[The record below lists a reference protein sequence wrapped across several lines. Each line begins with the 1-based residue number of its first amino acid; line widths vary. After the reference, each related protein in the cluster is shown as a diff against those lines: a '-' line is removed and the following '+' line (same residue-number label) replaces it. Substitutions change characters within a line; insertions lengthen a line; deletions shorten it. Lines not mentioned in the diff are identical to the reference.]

1 MYGASPV
8 VAAFIKPDAPEGPSL
23 VSQIQKLSDQNGS
36 RGLRTFV
43 VMMGGPETKA
53 SIQKLATEKK
63 LTIPV
68 TFLPAG
74 PKEGDVLQYRIN
86 PEARNTV
93 LLWAGLTV
101 RRNFTNVDPEK
112 FGDVSKAAVEMLK

>member
-1 MYGASPV
+1 M
-8 VAAFIKPDAPEGPSL
+8 VAAFIKPDAPEGPAL
-23 VSQIQKLSDQNGS
+23 VSEIQKLSDQHGS
-36 RGLRTFV
+36 KGLRTFV

-63 LTIPV
+63 ITIPV

-93 LLWAGLTV
+93 LLWTGQTV
-101 RRNFTNVDPEK
+101 RRNFANVNPEK
-112 FGDVSKAAVEMLK
+112 FSDVSKAAEEMLK

>member
-1 MYGASPV
+1 V

-23 VSQIQKLSDQNGS
+23 VSEIQKLSDQNGS

-43 VMMGGPETKA
+43 VMMGGPETKPT
-53 SIQKLATEKK
+53 IQKLAAEKK

-74 PKEGDVLQYRIN
+74 PGQGDVLKYQIN
-86 PEARNTV
+86 PEARSTV
-93 LLWAGLTV
+93 LLWRGQTV
-101 RRNFTNVDPEK
+101 RSNFANITPEK
-112 FGDVSKAAVEMLK
+112 FGDVSKAAEELLK